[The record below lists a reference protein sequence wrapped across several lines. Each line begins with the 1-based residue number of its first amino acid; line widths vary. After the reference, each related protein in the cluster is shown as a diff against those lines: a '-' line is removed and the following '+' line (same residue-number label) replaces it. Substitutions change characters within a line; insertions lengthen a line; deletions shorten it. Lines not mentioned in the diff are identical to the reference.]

1 MALLM
6 GALFAA
12 PASAITESEVEAQA
26 AASGKEAVVGNV
38 LIWFLCAVGFLKVSQ
53 KIDSFMQGIGLNVG
67 HTGGSLLAEALI
79 ATRGIKMVT
88 GGGGHTS
95 GGNHSGAAGGNGIGS
110 YFKGGLVGMASRRAA
125 NNAVKTATSN
135 TTVNSPAFSSSSTS
149 AHSSHKASNT
159 AKSTQNTAQSV
170 RHDGQ
175 GPIAAQ
181 SSSLGEM
188 PRLSDQT
195 GQAPVFAAD
204 SADVTATPATVDLTV
219 PHEPAPINAP
229 SREPAQTDILRTD
242 TERTDFEPRDASPMD
257 AAASTAATTIAAK
270 TATASETEAEP
281 PIILYDAPQ
290 VGMAQNTAAAEVTA
304 GVAAVESA
312 EQASVPPDST
322 PIAPTASDVTLSEG
336 GDSIAVN
343 SSEQMNGYSTERET
357 LQGGNGTVIQTGPV
371 VKTQTNEQSSA
382 KSYSRA
388 STQSSTVNNGSHTT
402 HSAGR
407 LIPSVHNS
415 FKSYGIG
422 GAMFMKSLSQGGGFA
437 NEVISRVARGDI
449 QSTGTI
455 TGEMASHALNS
466 YMGITAMGK
475 DESSPALY
483 NVEIGGGRISGVEVP
498 AGTHQDVQFC
508 MYDAAKYN
516 APEGEHTKVVTAD
529 GATWYKQY
537 EQDAV
542 DRKPYHAPDGTIAYN
557 ETIVKRMPHPP
568 QRKDRM

>member
-1 MALLM
+1 M
-6 GALFAA
+6 
-12 PASAITESEVEAQA
+12 EAQT

-67 HTGGSLLAEALI
+67 HTGGSLIAEALI
-79 ATRGIKMVT
+79 ATRGIRMVT
-88 GGGGHTS
+88 GAGAHAAGGSRS
-95 GGNHSGAAGGNGIGS
+95 GGNGGTGIGN
-110 YFKGGLVGMASRRAA
+110 YFKGGLVGMASRRAV

-135 TTVNSPAFSSSSTS
+135 TTVNSPAFSFSSTS
-149 AHSSHKASNT
+149 AHSSHKAANT
-159 AKSTQNTAQSV
+159 TKNAQNTAQSV
-170 RHDGQ
+170 RQDGQ

-181 SSSLGEM
+181 SSSLGET
-188 PRLSDQT
+188 PRLSEQT
-195 GQAPVFAAD
+195 GQAPAFAAD
-204 SADVTATPATVDLTV
+204 SADVTATPGTIDLTV
-219 PHEPAPINAP
+219 PHEPSPINAS
-229 SREPAQTDILRTD
+229 SRGPAQADTPRAD
-242 TERTDFEPRDASPMD
+242 TERTDFEPRDASPID
-257 AAASTAATTIAAK
+257 TAASTAAATIAAN

-290 VGMAQNTAAAEVTA
+290 VGMAQNATETEVTA
-304 GVAAVESA
+304 GGTAAESA
-312 EQASVPPDST
+312 EQASVPLDST
-322 PIAPTASDVTLSEG
+322 SIAPTAADVTLAEG
-336 GDSIAVN
+336 GESVVVN
-343 SSEQMNGYSTERET
+343 SSEQMNGYSTEQET
-357 LQGGNGTVIQTGPV
+357 LQGGNGTVIQTGPM
-371 VKTQTNEQSSA
+371 VKTQTGERSSE

-388 STQSSTVNNGSHTT
+388 STQRSSVNNASHTT

-475 DESSPALY
+475 DESSPSFY

-508 MYDAAKYN
+508 MYDATKYN